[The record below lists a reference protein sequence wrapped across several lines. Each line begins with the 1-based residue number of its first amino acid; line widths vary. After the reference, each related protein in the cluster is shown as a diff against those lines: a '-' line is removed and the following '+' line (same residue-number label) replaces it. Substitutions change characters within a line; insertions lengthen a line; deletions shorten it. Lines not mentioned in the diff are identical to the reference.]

1 MATTPS
7 VPDFQEEYQDYYQ
20 GLGEPGMVYLMF
32 LNAWS
37 VKIPG
42 EEEEDQEATVKF
54 GKRIEDEEVP
64 RELAF
69 QLRKWLKEQKTWIR
83 KEQKSAS
90 YSEIKRRLWWLS
102 AKMIEN
108 GIFQDREQR
117 TVLVWM
123 DMCMDRCSVK

>member
-1 MATTPS
+1 MSIASPI
-7 VPDFQEEYQDYYQ
+7 PDFQEEYQDYYQ
-20 GLGEPGMVYLMF
+20 GLGEPGMVFLMF

-42 EEEEDQEATVKF
+42 AEEEDQEATVKF

-102 AKMIEN
+102 AKMIEY

-117 TVLVWM
+117 TVMVWM
-123 DMCMDRCSVK
+123 DMCMDRCSGR